1 MTTTQNERKDT
12 TETDD
17 ELTQTLEELE
27 AEVMAEIYEEYG
39 EPDDDENEE

>member
-17 ELTQTLEELE
+17 ELTQTLDELE
-27 AEVMAEIYEEYG
+27 AEVLAELYAEYG
-39 EPDDDENEE
+39 EPEDDENEK

>member
-17 ELTQTLEELE
+17 ELTQTIDELE
-27 AEVMAEIYEEYG
+27 AEVMAELYAEYG
-39 EPDDDENEE
+39 EPGDDENEE

>member
-27 AEVMAEIYEEYG
+27 AEVMAAIYEEYG

>member
-12 TETDD
+12 TETGD
-17 ELTQTLEELE
+17 ELTQTIDELE
-27 AEVMAEIYEEYG
+27 AEVMAELYAEYG